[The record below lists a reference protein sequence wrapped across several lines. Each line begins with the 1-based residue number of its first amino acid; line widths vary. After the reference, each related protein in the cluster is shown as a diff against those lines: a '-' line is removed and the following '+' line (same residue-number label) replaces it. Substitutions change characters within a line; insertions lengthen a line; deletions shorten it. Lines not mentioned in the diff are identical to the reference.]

1 MSDTIYKSI
10 IYFRTAIIFLCMNC
24 LIAVHKT
31 NTRLPINNGY
41 EFRCDKKNRLGS
53 YSECKEE
60 YISRRMAK
68 RGMIIKPSLE
78 DKN

>member
-1 MSDTIYKSI
+1 MIL
-10 IYFRTAIIFLCMNC
+10 LCMNC

-31 NTRLPINNGY
+31 TNRLPSNNSY
-41 EFRCDKKNRLGS
+41 EFRCDKKNRFGS

-68 RGMIIKPSLE
+68 RGLVIKSSLE

>member
-10 IYFRTAIIFLCMNC
+10 IYSRIAIIFIFMNC

-31 NTRLPINNGY
+31 TTRLPINNGY
-41 EFRCDKKNRLGS
+41 EFRCDKKNRFGS

-60 YISRRMAK
+60 YMSRRMAK
-68 RGMIIKPSLE
+68 RGSVIKSSLE

>member
-1 MSDTIYKSI
+1 MSEKFYKSI
-10 IYFRTAIIFLCMNC
+10 IYSCSSIILLLMNC

-31 NTRLPINNGY
+31 TTRLPSNNGY

-53 YSECKEE
+53 YSECKED
-60 YISRRMAK
+60 YVSRRLAK
-68 RGMIIKPSLE
+68 RELVIKSILE